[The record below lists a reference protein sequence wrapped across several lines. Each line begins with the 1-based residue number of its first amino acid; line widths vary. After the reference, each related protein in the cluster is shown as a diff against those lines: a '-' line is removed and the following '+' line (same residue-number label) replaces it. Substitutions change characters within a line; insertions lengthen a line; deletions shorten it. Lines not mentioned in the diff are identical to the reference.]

1 MAFAEDF
8 SEFLDTDDF
17 AINAT
22 ISGSSVSGILDEAFI
37 EVAGIEGVH
46 PTFACANADVQGVGH
61 GASVVIGSTTYHVI
75 GIQVDGTGMVEL
87 VLEDQS

>member
-1 MAFAEDF
+1 MAFIEDF
-8 SEFLDTDDF
+8 AEFFDTSDF
-17 AINAT
+17 AVEAIIGAT
-22 ISGSSVSGILDEAFI
+22 TVNGILDEAYI

-46 PTFACANADVQGVGH
+46 PTFACALADVQGVSH
-61 GASVVIGSTTYHVI
+61 GASVEIGSATYHVI

>member
-1 MAFAEDF
+1 MAFVEDF
-8 SEFLDTDDF
+8 TEFFDTDDF

-22 ISGSSVSGILDEAFI
+22 IAGSVVSGILDEAFI

-61 GASVVIGSTTYHVI
+61 GGSTTYHVI